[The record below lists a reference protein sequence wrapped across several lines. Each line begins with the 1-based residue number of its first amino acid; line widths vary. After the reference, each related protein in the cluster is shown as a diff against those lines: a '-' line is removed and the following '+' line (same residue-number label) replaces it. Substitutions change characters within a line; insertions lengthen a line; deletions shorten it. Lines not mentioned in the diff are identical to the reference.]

1 MAKLGGKARRR
12 GTLDA
17 ADAEKLFSTVDETG
31 HTNEE
36 TAARQ
41 RKMRSQGRHGVDVD
55 PLSDKDPSGSN
66 VGEVMTRTT
75 TIFLVVFFLAVVT
88 LQVSCGVVRRVSTRS
103 LGNDASISSVV
114 AAMSNGVEWGNGY
127 TQFPEDFSVQEA
139 DENTH
144 RIEVTV
150 TDTSSSDVLGVFST
164 SQIQAAA
171 LATNALMNPDINTV
185 IYNVNV
191 HVNKAGKIQT
201 SRFFRYLKPTGEQKT
216 LMTFIW
222 TKTSTAQGVRF
233 NCSITG
239 VDSATEKQLRKS
251 ITNGVLDQVF
261 GPSADE
267 KSSGGANGATGGI
280 LGVLT
285 SGADGKSTGDAPAKD
300 DASNAATDVTGEK
313 NASGAAT
320 GTGTGN

>member
-114 AAMSNGVEWGNGY
+114 AAMSNGVEWGNGF
-127 TQFPEDFSVQEA
+127 TQFPEDYSVQEA
-139 DENTH
+139 DENTG
-144 RIEVTV
+144 RIEVSV
-150 TDTSSSDVLGVFST
+150 TDASSK
-164 SQIQAAA
+164 
-171 LATNALMNPDINTV
+171 NALQCFAGSQVQATAFAVNSLLNPNINTV
-185 IYNVNV
+185 VYHVNV
-191 HVNKAGKIQT
+191 HMDPEGKIQQ
-201 SRFFRYLKPTGEQKT
+201 SHLFGFLKPTGDVKSI
-216 LMTFIW
+216 MTFIW
-222 TKTSTAQGVRF
+222 TKTQSSAGVNF
-233 NCSITG
+233 SCTITG
-239 VDSATEKQLRKS
+239 IDETLQDELRDQ
-251 ITNGVLDQVF
+251 ITTSFTPVQILT
-261 GPSADE
+261 
-267 KSSGGANGATGGI
+267 GAT
-280 LGVLT
+280 
-285 SGADGKSTGDAPAKD
+285 
-300 DASNAATDVTGEK
+300 N
-313 NASGAAT
+313 
-320 GTGTGN
+320 